1 MNISDRVYLVGS
13 GKYGME
19 LSESMDCNVYLL
31 DGGTECALVDAG
43 GGIEPERIVAN
54 IERSGFSMAQ
64 VKRLLI
70 THVHGDHAAGA
81 YYFHSRYGIEVVA
94 SEEAA
99 AWLTA
104 GDMDKTSLNHAK
116 RGGVYDPDF
125 LFPACPVER
134 SVREGDIVR
143 VGDIELRVIDSPGH
157 ARGHISFLWD
167 KGEGERGLFAG
178 DTVFAGGKVVM
189 QYVWD
194 CDIGQYAD
202 TIHKLHRLRID
213 RLYPGHGPFLLANA
227 GRHIEKAHGCFS
239 RLELPPNL

>member
-1 MNISDRVYLVGS
+1 MNISERVYLVGS

-31 DGGTECALVDAG
+31 DGGAECALIDAG

-54 IERSGFSMAQ
+54 IERSGFAMER
-64 VKRLLI
+64 VRYLLL

-81 YYFHSRYGIEVVA
+81 AYFRSRYGLEVIA
-94 SEEAA
+94 SREAA
-99 AWLTA
+99 PWLEA

-116 RGGVYDPDF
+116 RGGVYDPDYS
-125 LFPACPVER
+125 FPACPVSR
-134 SVREGDIVR
+134 SVGEGDGIL
-143 VGDIELRVIDSPGH
+143 VGDIELRVVDSPGH

-167 KGEGERGLFAG
+167 AEKGARSLFAG
-178 DTVFAGGKVVM
+178 DAVFAGGKVVL

-194 CDIGQYAD
+194 CNIEEYAR
-202 TIHKLHRLRID
+202 TIERLHRLDID

-227 GRHIEKAHGCFS
+227 GRHIGKAHDCFS